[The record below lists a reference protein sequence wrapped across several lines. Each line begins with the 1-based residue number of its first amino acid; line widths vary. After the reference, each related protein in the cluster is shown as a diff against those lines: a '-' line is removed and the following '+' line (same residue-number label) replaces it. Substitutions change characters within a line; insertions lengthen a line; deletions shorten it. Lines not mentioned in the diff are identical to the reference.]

1 MNQPRNPTS
10 PAMIYI
16 AWAVVI
22 LPLLWALWQT
32 SIKVAELFR

>member
-1 MNQPRNPTS
+1 MTKQTTS
-10 PAMIYI
+10 PALIYI

-32 SIKVAELFR
+32 LVKVAELFR